1 MRNRF
6 LFTVAVLAAGVVGL
20 SGCAAKDANDPASV
34 TQVNATASKYK
45 GVEFPTPKDRPQFTL
60 TDQAGA
66 TYDIGKET
74 AGVPTVLYFGYTNCP
89 DVCPLIMG
97 SLGTAL
103 SEVNKKTAD
112 QIQVVFVTTDPARD
126 TPAALASWLAHF
138 DGEAPKKFIGLT
150 GTLAQVEAAQ
160 KAAGVAVAEDNGA
173 THSALALFY
182 SKDNKSYIAWE
193 ANATSDDIKH
203 DMPLLADK

>member
-1 MRNRF
+1 MHSRF
-6 LFTVAVLAAGVVGL
+6 LLMVAVLATGVVAL

-34 TQVNATASKYK
+34 TQVNASQSKYK
-45 GVEFPTPKDRPQFTL
+45 GVEFPSPKDRPQFTL

-66 TYDIGKET
+66 TYDFGKET

-103 SEVNKKTAD
+103 SQVNKKIAD
-112 QIQVVFVTTDPARD
+112 QIQVVFVTTDPTRD
-126 TPAALASWLAHF
+126 TPAALAAWLSHF

-150 GTLAQVEAAQ
+150 GTQDQVVAAQ
-160 KAAGVAVAEDNGA
+160 KAAGVTVAEDNGA

-182 SKDNKSYIAWE
+182 STNNKAYIAWE